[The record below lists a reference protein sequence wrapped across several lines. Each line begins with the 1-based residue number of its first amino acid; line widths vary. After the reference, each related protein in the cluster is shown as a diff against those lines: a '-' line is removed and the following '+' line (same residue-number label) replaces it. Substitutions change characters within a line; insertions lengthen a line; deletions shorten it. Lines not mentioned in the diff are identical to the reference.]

1 MAREIEILPRAR
13 GELKTLP
20 PKLQREAIE
29 AIDSL
34 AGDPHPPD
42 SVRLRGRNDYH
53 RLRLGGYCIV
63 YRIRPGKILVI
74 RVAPR
79 GTVYRGL

>member
-20 PKLQREAIE
+20 PKPQREAIE

-34 AGDPHPPD
+34 ADDPYPAD
-42 SVRLRGRNDYH
+42 SVKLRGRNDYY
-53 RLRLGGYCIV
+53 RLRLDGYRIV
-63 YRIRPGKILVI
+63 YRIRPGKILVT
-74 RVAPR
+74 RVAAR
-79 GTVYRGL
+79 GKVYRGL